1 MVVGLQRGQG
11 DRTAAP
17 TSSNRGSNRV
27 RPRSS
32 HAAVAVLVFD
42 DDGRV
47 EGRADLGAWTRG
59 VAILGDDLYIG

>member
-1 MVVGLQRGQG
+1 M
-11 DRTAAP
+11 
-17 TSSNRGSNRV
+17 